1 MNAVIDEDVL
11 LDYLNG
17 VPTAAQALEACAHR
31 SISVLTW
38 LAVMARCP
46 PELLAPT
53 RGFLRTFERLSISEA
68 VADEALRLRLA
79 SPSLDHPRAIAW
91 ATANINQLTFVTS
104 RRDGIEGI
112 EGAGRN
118 VVLAYEGR
126 R

>member
-17 VPTAAQALEACAHR
+17 VPTAARALDACTHR

-46 PELLAPT
+46 PELLEPT

-68 VADEALRLRLA
+68 VADEALRLRLV

-91 ATANINQLTFVTS
+91 ATANVNQLIFVTS
-104 RRDGIEGI
+104 RRDGIEG
-112 EGAGRN
+112 AGRN
-118 VVLAYEGR
+118 VVMAYEGR